1 MADGR
6 KGVLKQECDEE
17 PGAWWVQVGGPG
29 GEMVLLEDGAVGGA
43 VRAAWAA
50 TLRRGS
56 GAAADEG
63 EEPGPLTGKEV
74 WGYFPEGRW
83 DQRGAWW
90 KELKGGW
97 VRGTVGA
104 FIAAPAGRK
113 PAQYMVGWAD
123 EPEEEMV
130 PAWQVMAMGEEG
142 MHQHRGW
149 GMDSGTRALI
159 NAARKMQGGE
169 LQAALKALQL
179 PLGGLREV
187 KRQRLAAAYA
197 LRAAGA
203 AAVVEDSLLLKR
215 IGLARFDPVA
225 GAGRARQ
232 TPRGAA
238 LKRRAEMA
246 IANGRALRHGGLMQ
260 AWKPAFSRGNRRD
273 LRACSG
279 RRY

>member
-1 MADGR
+1 
-6 KGVLKQECDEE
+6 
-17 PGAWWVQVGGPG
+17 
-29 GEMVLLEDGAVGGA
+29 
-43 VRAAWAA
+43 
-50 TLRRGS
+50 
-56 GAAADEG
+56 
-63 EEPGPLTGKEV
+63 
-74 WGYFPEGRW
+74 
-83 DQRGAWW
+83 
-90 KELKGGW
+90 
-97 VRGTVGA
+97 
-104 FIAAPAGRK
+104 
-113 PAQYMVGWAD
+113 
-123 EPEEEMV
+123 
-130 PAWQVMAMGEEG
+130 
-142 MHQHRGW
+142 
-149 GMDSGTRALI
+149 
-159 NAARKMQGGE
+159 MQGGE

-260 AWKPAFSRGNRRD
+260 AWKPPSSADVAELRVRQRGLED
-273 LRACSG
+273 AAVRAAEEAAVDEEAAELAHTMEAHG
-279 RRY
+279 QEA